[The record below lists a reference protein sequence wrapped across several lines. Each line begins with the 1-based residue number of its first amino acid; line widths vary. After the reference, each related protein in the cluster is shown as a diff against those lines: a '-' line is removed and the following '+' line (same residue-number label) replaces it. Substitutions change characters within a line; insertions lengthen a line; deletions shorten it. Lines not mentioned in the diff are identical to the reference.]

1 MMNMHD
7 EPRSVS
13 ALLYR
18 VFAWMALGVG
28 LSGATALFLAQ
39 NPELL
44 HRYAAVWP
52 LLLIGQFVLVLVL
65 SWKIMSLSYP
75 VAQLMFI
82 AYAVMSGAT
91 LSVIFEVYTWASI
104 AQVFFIAAAMFAV
117 MALYGAYTK
126 TDLAQ
131 WRSLLYMTLFGV
143 VIAMLVNIFL
153 KSAMLD
159 FITAIIGVLLFA
171 ALTAFD
177 IQNIQRL
184 AQFMLDRGD
193 DWSKIALIGAL
204 QLYLDFINLF
214 LSLLRLFGQQ
224 KK

>member
-1 MMNMHD
+1 MNMHD

-28 LSGATALFLAQ
+28 LSGATALFIAQ
-39 NPELL
+39 NPALL